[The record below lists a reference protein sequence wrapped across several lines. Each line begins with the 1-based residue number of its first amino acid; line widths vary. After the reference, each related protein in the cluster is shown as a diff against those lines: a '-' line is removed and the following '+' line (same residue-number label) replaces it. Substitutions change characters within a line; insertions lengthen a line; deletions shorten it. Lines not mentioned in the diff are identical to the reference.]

1 MAAAA
6 LADGSYN
13 IVLFG
18 NKRFC
23 IRCELPRQRR
33 ISIASPG
40 IELPEE
46 ANDPKDSP
54 KLALQ
59 RAHVVDL
66 FGPQNSTPRERP
78 IRAPYANSSM

>member
-1 MAAAA
+1 LHQVRTTPTATH
-6 LADGSYN
+6 LH
-13 IVLFG
+13 
-18 NKRFC
+18 
-23 IRCELPRQRR
+23 R
-33 ISIASPG
+33 IAG